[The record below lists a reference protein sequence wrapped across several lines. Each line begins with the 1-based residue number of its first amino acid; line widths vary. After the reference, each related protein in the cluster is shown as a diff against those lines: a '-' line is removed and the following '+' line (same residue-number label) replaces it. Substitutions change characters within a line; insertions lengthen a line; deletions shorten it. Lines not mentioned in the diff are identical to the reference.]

1 MVAEPTFPFQSR
13 PRMLNPVSAAE
24 QNPTPNAWVNP
35 IPALIH
41 KPVLGLFLLTVAA
54 EIVRL
59 WLRLEWPERWAWVS
73 PGVWVLAAGTLA
85 VGLSRRLPV
94 QNVVSIGCIGG
105 GIAVAIELLNGTTQ
119 IPFGQRTLSERFG
132 PVTHGLGWYQP
143 FLWLAMAM
151 ACRGVARLA
160 VRPWRKLQYYGIWV
174 MAVATLLALA
184 LALSHEAA
192 GGGAGWWRRENRPG
206 TWTWYECPW
215 ASMLGWVLTTLVLY
229 AFTTPWFLNKQGIRQ
244 PTDWHPLVV
253 WTGLMAWL
261 LALNLAQQHWA
272 AVVIGIGAAGLGVG
286 AAVRGGRW

>member
-1 MVAEPTFPFQSR
+1 
-13 PRMLNPVSAAE
+13 MLNPVSAAE

-73 PGVWVLAAGTLA
+73 PGVWVLAAGTMA
-85 VGLSRRLPV
+85 VGLSRRLPI
-94 QNVVSIGCIGG
+94 QNVVSICCIGG

-132 PVTHGLGWYQP
+132 PVTHGLGLYHP